1 MKRILYVFILLSL
14 LAVTAGC
21 GSNSKK
27 NEDKNKKQIWY
38 LSGEEE
44 GLEHAPYEGEAETD
58 EQYLDEFLVLI
69 RQVPEKS
76 EYRPLIDD
84 DVRILSFS
92 VSGGILTL
100 NFSSEYQKMDRIRE
114 VLARAGIVRTFVQLD
129 GVNGVRFQIE
139 GQEAV
144 TPDGNLIG
152 TMNADSF
159 VEDAGKQINAI
170 QHVSIN
176 LYFTNAAGDKLT
188 REARYI
194 YYTASKPLE
203 WAIVERIIAGPK
215 VAGNYPTV
223 PANTQIISVTS
234 ANGTCYVNLNQTF
247 LTNALNVDEQ
257 IPIYSIVNSLID
269 DCHEISQVQIS
280 VEGESGIVFKQT
292 MDLSQ
297 PYEADYTLV
306 EPAPAEE

>member
-1 MKRILYVFILLSL
+1 MKRIMYIFILLSL

-203 WAIVERIIAGPK
+203 WAIVERIIAGP
-215 VAGNYPTV
+215 
-223 PANTQIISVTS
+223 
-234 ANGTCYVNLNQTF
+234 CYVNLNQTF